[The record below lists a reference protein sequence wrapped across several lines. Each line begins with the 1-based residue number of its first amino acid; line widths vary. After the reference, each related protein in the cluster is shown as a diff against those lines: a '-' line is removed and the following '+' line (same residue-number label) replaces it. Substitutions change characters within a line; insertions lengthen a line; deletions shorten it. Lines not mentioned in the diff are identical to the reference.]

1 MRIWIS
7 GHWNPSDKPAE
18 IWLTPGM
25 LVGTHA
31 LLPVA
36 ACLLVDNLRLAAGL
50 DRLLP
55 RRSLWW
61 VGVFGVLP
69 DLFSPHLSLAARFA
83 SRSHSMV
90 FLVGAIILAAAA
102 GSFFENG
109 RRLLVAVV
117 CWCAVVLHLAAD
129 ALSGGIIFGY
139 PLFGEVVGGAYI
151 PFRFWGWCDLGLLGL
166 TWWLWRRSVALDA
179 RRSRRKLG

>member
-90 FLVGAIILAAAA
+90 FLVGAIILKRKMETP
-102 GSFFENG
+102 FHLQF
-109 RRLLVAVV
+109 LD
-117 CWCAVVLHLAAD
+117 LHQ
-129 ALSGGIIFGY
+129 
-139 PLFGEVVGGAYI
+139 I
-151 PFRFWGWCDLGLLGL
+151 PIAQR
-166 TWWLWRRSVALDA
+166 
-179 RRSRRKLG
+179 